1 MAALVTPDYHCMKD
15 TEQEPHMGSY
25 SRRAQDVVSH
35 RLSSK
40 VEGTFFYPAKDSW
53 KYRDMYTHKYSH
65 TCTCI
70 SKHIDIHTCQKESL
84 CVISRA
90 PLKVSGRGEENAVQ
104 TQTRNVER
112 PFRRKAIRDTET
124 NSGSAAVSRLIAT
137 ELKWLASLLPV
148 GTWESPYLYQLMVRV
163 SLE

>member
-40 VEGTFFYPAKDSW
+40 VEGNLFYPAKDSW

-70 SKHIDIHTCQKESL
+70 SKHIDVHTCQKESL
-84 CVISRA
+84 CLISRA

-104 TQTRNVER
+104 IQTRNVER
-112 PFRRKAIRDTET
+112 PFRRKATEIQIKQQLSCCLQT
-124 NSGSAAVSRLIAT
+124 DCYRVKMTGIPTSCGCLR
-137 ELKWLASLLPV
+137 K
-148 GTWESPYLYQLMVRV
+148 PYLYQLMVRV